1 MNKAEIRKL
10 LYKVIEHV
18 LCLDLLDSLPVPNQS
33 FDTYMD
39 SLDQVEFVMAVE
51 EEFALEIPDFDAERI
66 KNIDQAVEY
75 IDKHL
80 NGKSNTNDYSLDIER
95 TPRQD
100 EVIKVLLDER
110 AYQESV
116 WKEDILSQQAL
127 NQPNEWLVYI
137 QRYLNKAVM
146 DENNEGNRCVMDN
159 IRKIGAMCMA
169 AMEQNKIVERQ
180 SD

>member
-66 KNIDQAVEY
+66 NNIDQAVEY

-80 NGKSNTNDYSLDIER
+80 NGSSEKSEELIDDFLTS
-95 TPRQD
+95 RQK
-100 EVIKVLLDER
+100 EAIKALIDER
-110 AYQESV
+110 DYQESV
-116 WKEDILSQQAL
+116 WCELSLPKQHL
-127 NQPNEWLVYI
+127 NTPSHWLIYI
-137 QRYLNKAVM
+137 QRYLNKAIM
-146 DENNEGNRCVMDN
+146 DENNQGDFCTMDN

-169 AMEQNKIVERQ
+169 AMEQNEIVERQ